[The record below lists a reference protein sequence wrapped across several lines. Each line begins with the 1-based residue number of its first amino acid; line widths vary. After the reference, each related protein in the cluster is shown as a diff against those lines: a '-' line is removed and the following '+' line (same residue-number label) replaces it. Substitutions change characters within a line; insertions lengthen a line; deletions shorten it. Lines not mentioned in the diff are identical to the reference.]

1 MASPSPQSSP
11 MPPPQAPSPMG
22 PPQQA
27 PSPSNPQGSPMG
39 PPQHHPH
46 SPTQAYQTGPSM
58 QSGGPPMSQS
68 PQQPPPQ
75 QQNYSSHPQQMQ
87 ANMGPQNQGG
97 PGGPVGQNSSS
108 QQGPGGSMVPGQM
121 GPNGPQGTSHMMQ
134 SGPNQMG
141 SNGPGQ
147 MGGGG
152 PGQMGSGGPSQMGP
166 GGPGGPIGPN
176 HMGQGGGG
184 PPGGGH
190 MGQGPNQMGPGS
202 GPGSQ
207 MGPGGPPNSQM
218 VPGGPGHMSG
228 PSGPGHM
235 NASGPPGSGHMSSGG
250 PPGSGHVN
258 TSGPPGSGHMNNSGP
273 PGSGHMNASGP
284 PGSHLNSGPPIPSH
298 MNASGPPGSG
308 HMSGPGNH
316 MGPGGPGQMPPS
328 GPGGHS
334 MGPGGPSQ
342 MGPGGPNQMVPNS
355 QSPMG
360 PSPMGPVGPGGQ
372 MGPNGPGQMGHN
384 GPSQVGPNGPGQMN
398 MGGPSSQMG
407 IGPGGPGSQM
417 GPGGQVGQMGPGS
430 GPGGQL
436 GPNGLGQMGPGN
448 TPGGQIPP
456 GNGPG
461 GPMGPGSGPGGQMGS
476 TSGPG
481 GQMGPGSGPSG
492 QIGPGSG
499 SGSQMGPGNPPGN
512 PMPPGSGASGQ
523 MGPGN
528 GPSGQMGPGSGP
540 SGQMG
545 PGNGPNSQ
553 MGPGSGPGSQ
563 MGPSGQMGPGGPG
576 AQMVPGGPGGQIP
589 PNGPSNQMGP
599 GGPGSQMGSG
609 GPNSQLGH
617 GGANNPMGPNGPSG
631 QPSSAQMGGPGSQS
645 QQIVPG
651 GTSPMGPGAPVN
663 QMSQTGPGQIGP
675 SGPGGPPAAGQ
686 ENLNALQKAIDS
698 MEEKGLQED
707 PRYSQLLALRARQG
721 SMGEKQTFS
730 SQQLQQLRVQ
740 IMAYR
745 LLARN
750 QPLSQQLALAVQ
762 GGAPPPPGLP
772 QRPPIDPS
780 QGPATTTGLPIS
792 GPNVIGSAVPPRPG
806 CQTPQQQQP
815 PQPGAKTNRVTSVA
829 KPAGLDPL
837 LILQERENRVAAR
850 IALRMEQLSNLPTN
864 MPEDL
869 RIQAQIEL
877 RMLRVLNFQRQLR
890 SEILACTR
898 KDTTL
903 ETAVN
908 VKAYKRTKKQGL
920 REARATEKLEK
931 QQKLEAER
939 KRRQKHQEFLSSVLQ
954 HGKDFKE
961 FHRNNVAKLAR
972 LNKAVLNYHANAE
985 REQKKEQERI
995 EKERMRR
1002 LMAEDEEGYRKL
1014 IDQKKDKRL
1023 AFLLSQTDEYIS
1035 NLTEMVKQH
1044 KIEQKRKQVEEQ
1056 KRKKKKK
1063 KLQDGEGGEDGNGN
1077 EDSRV
1082 GVIETSTG
1090 RTLTGDEAPL
1100 MSQLSAFLES
1110 HPGWEPIESES
1121 EDDDDDDDDENDDEK
1136 GEHKEKAPGDS
1147 EEDKVKKTIHKAKVE
1162 DDEYKTE
1169 EQTYYSIAH
1178 TVHEVVT
1185 EQASIMV
1192 NGKLKEYQIKGLEW
1206 LVSLFNNNLN
1216 GILADE
1222 MGLGKTIQTIALVTY
1237 LMEKKKVNGP
1247 FLIIVPLSTLSNWV
1261 LEFEKW
1267 APSVVVV
1274 SYKGSPAG
1282 RRAIQSQMRA
1292 TKFNVLLTTYEY
1304 VIKDKG
1310 VLAKLQWKYMIIDE
1324 GHRMKNHHCKLTQV
1338 LNTHYL
1344 APHRLLL
1351 TGTPLQNKLP
1361 ELWALLNFLLPSIFK
1376 SCSTFE
1382 QWFNAPFAT
1391 TGEKVELN
1399 EEETILII
1407 RRLHKVL
1414 RPFLLRRLKK
1424 EVESQLPDK
1433 VEYIIKCDMSGLQK
1447 VLYKHM
1453 QSKGVLLTD
1462 GSEKGKQG
1470 KGGAK
1475 ALMNT
1480 IVQLRKLC
1488 NHPFMFQAIE
1498 EKYCE
1503 HVGTQGIITGPDL
1516 YRASGKFELLDRILP
1531 KLKATNHRVLLF
1543 CQMTQLMT
1551 IMEDYLGWRGFM
1563 YLRLDGTTKAEDRGD
1578 LLKKFNDPGS
1588 EYFLF
1593 LLSTRAGGLGLNLQA
1608 ADTVIIFDSD
1618 WNPHQDLQAQDRAHR
1633 IGQKNEV
1640 RVLRLM
1646 TVNSVEERILAA
1658 ARYKL
1663 NMDEKVIQ
1671 AGMFDQK
1678 STGSERQQ
1686 FLQSILHQD
1695 DAEDEEENEVPDD
1708 ETVNQMIARTEGE
1721 FEIFQ
1726 KLDLERR
1733 REEAKLGPN
1742 RKSRLLEEA
1751 ELPDWL
1757 VKDDDEVERWTYE
1770 EDEDR
1775 FLGRGSRQRKEVD
1788 YTDSLTEKE
1797 WLKAIDDDGAEYEEE
1812 EEDDKKKKKT
1822 RKRKKKGE
1830 EDDEPIPKKRRGG
1843 GSSIDP
1849 KMKRAMKKL
1858 LMIVVN
1864 YTDSTDGRLLSEP
1877 FMKLPSRRELPD
1889 YYEIIKKPL
1898 TINKLLQ
1905 KIEEG
1910 KYVDFDDLEK
1920 DFMQLC
1926 KNAQVYNE
1934 EASLIHE
1941 DSIVLQSVFTNARQR
1956 IEEEGNNSDMD
1967 DKGDGEDGSDADSSV
1982 RMKIKL
1988 KGRKG
1993 EGRGG
1998 RRKRVTKKYISDDDD
2013 DADDN

>member
-1 MASPSPQSSP
+1 MASPSPQPSP
-11 MPPPQAPSPMG
+11 MQLPQAQSPMG
-22 PPQQA
+22 PPQQS
-27 PSPSNPQGSPMG
+27 PSHSTSNPQGSPMG
-39 PPQHHPH
+39 PPQHHHHGSNQDYPGG
-46 SPTQAYQTGPSM
+46 SPM
-58 QSGGPPMSQS
+58 
-68 PQQPPPQ
+68 PPQ
-75 QQNYSSHPQQMQ
+75 SQQVPPSQQQQQGYPLHPQQMPP
-87 ANMGPQNQGG
+87 NMGPQSQGG
-97 PGGPVGQNSSS
+97 PGGPGPMS
-108 QQGPGGSMVPGQM
+108 QQGNAMMPGQM
-121 GPNGPQGTSHMMQ
+121 GPNV
-134 SGPNQMG
+134 
-141 SNGPGQ
+141 
-147 MGGGG
+147 
-152 PGQMGSGGPSQMGP
+152 
-166 GGPGGPIGPN
+166 
-176 HMGQGGGG
+176 
-184 PPGGGH
+184 PPGGG
-190 MGQGPNQMGPGS
+190 
-202 GPGSQ
+202 
-207 MGPGGPPNSQM
+207 
-218 VPGGPGHMSG
+218 
-228 PSGPGHM
+228 
-235 NASGPPGSGHMSSGG
+235 
-250 PPGSGHVN
+250 
-258 TSGPPGSGHMNNSGP
+258 
-273 PGSGHMNASGP
+273 
-284 PGSHLNSGPPIPSH
+284 
-298 MNASGPPGSG
+298 
-308 HMSGPGNH
+308 H
-316 MGPGGPGQMPPS
+316 MGPGGPGQGVS
-328 GPGGHS
+328 GGPGQMGH
-334 MGPGGPSQ
+334 GGPNP
-342 MGPGGPNQMVPNS
+342 MGPGGPNQMGLG
-355 QSPMG
+355 G
-360 PSPMGPVGPGGQ
+360 PGQ
-372 MGPNGPGQMGHN
+372 MGPGGGPGHMGPGVPMQMGPGGPGQMGPGGPGQMGPGGPGQMGHGQMGMPGQMHGPN
-384 GPSQVGPNGPGQMN
+384 SMGQGPVGHMGSGQGASGHGPPHMSQGAPGPHMGPGGPQNPQMGPGMPGRIPPGHINASQPGHMGPSSGPMTPSGPGHMGPGGSPGGPMPPSGPSHMGPSGPNAINSNQMPPGSPNQMGLNGPGQMVPPGNAGQMGSNGHGQMSPGGPGPMGPNGPQMGQIN
-398 MGGPSSQMG
+398 MGGPASQMG
-407 IGPGGPGSQM
+407 M
-417 GPGGQVGQMGPGS
+417 S
-430 GPGGQL
+430 GPGGMMSMNSPASQAGAN
-436 GPNGLGQMGPGN
+436 GPRSQMGSGVPTSMG
-448 TPGGQIPP
+448 PE
-456 GNGPG
+456 NGPG
-461 GPMGPGSGPGGQMGS
+461 A
-476 TSGPG
+476 
-481 GQMGPGSGPSG
+481 QMGPGSGPSNQMSEIRG
-492 QIGPGSG
+492 SMPPNESRSPMLQADSRGPIGPINS
-499 SGSQMGPGNPPGN
+499 P
-512 PMPPGSGASGQ
+512 GQ
-523 MGPGN
+523 MN
-528 GPSGQMGPGSGP
+528 
-540 SGQMG
+540 
-545 PGNGPNSQ
+545 
-553 MGPGSGPGSQ
+553 
-563 MGPSGQMGPGGPG
+563 
-576 AQMVPGGPGGQIP
+576 PGGPGGP
-589 PNGPSNQMGP
+589 MNSGGSTPMGP
-599 GGPGSQMGSG
+599 ASSGAPPPSVGPA
-609 GPNSQLGH
+609 GPVQ
-617 GGANNPMGPNGPSG
+617 MGPNGPVN
-631 QPSSAQMGGPGSQS
+631 QIIPPGPGPHG
-645 QQIVPG
+645 PG
-651 GTSPMGPGAPVN
+651 GTSPGA
-663 QMSQTGPGQIGP
+663 
-675 SGPGGPPAAGQ
+675 SGPGQ

-707 PRYSQLLALRARQG
+707 PRYAQLLALRARQG
-721 SMGEKQTFS
+721 NNLGDKQAFS

-762 GGAPPPPGLP
+762 GGAPPPSPSGMG
-772 QRPPIDPS
+772 QRPPVDSAQAPPAS
-780 QGPATTTGLPIS
+780 TGPPTPVPNAL
-792 GPNVIGSAVPPRPG
+792 GPNGPPRLG
-806 CQTPQQQQP
+806 AQTPQQHQPQQP
-815 PQPGAKTNRVTSVA
+815 VPKTNRVTSVA
-829 KPAGLDPL
+829 KPVGLDPL

-850 IALRMEQLSNLPTN
+850 IALRKEQLSYLPTN
-864 MPEDL
+864 MSEDL

-890 SEILACTR
+890 SEIIACTR
-898 KDTTL
+898 QDTTL

-908 VKAYKRTKKQGL
+908 VKAYKRTKRQGL

-939 KRRQKHQEFLSSVLQ
+939 KRRQKHQEFLTSVLQ

-1044 KIEQKRKQVEEQ
+1044 KMEQKRKQVEEQ
-1056 KRKKKKK
+1056 KRKKKKRP
-1063 KLQDGEGGEDGNGN
+1063 QDSEEGANG
-1077 EDSRV
+1077 DDVRV
-1082 GVIETSTG
+1082 SVIEIATG
-1090 RTLTGDEAPL
+1090 KTLTDEDAPL
-1100 MSQLSAFLES
+1100 MSQLSAFLET
-1110 HPGWEPIESES
+1110 HPGWEPVESGS
-1121 EDDDDDDDDENDDEK
+1121 EGDTDDDEENEEKDRDSAEKDEL
-1136 GEHKEKAPGDS
+1136 AADMA
-1147 EEDKVKKTIHKAKVE
+1147 EDKVKKTLQKAKIE

-1178 TVHEVVT
+1178 TIHERVT

-1237 LMEKKKVNGP
+1237 LMELKKVNGP

-1274 SYKGSPAG
+1274 SYKGSPIV
-1282 RRAIQSQMRA
+1282 RRAIQAQMRT

-1304 VIKDKG
+1304 IVKDKG

-1462 GSEKGKQG
+1462 GSEKGKKG

-1488 NHPFMFQAIE
+1488 NHPFIFQVIE

-1503 HVGTQGIITGPDL
+1503 HVGTGGTSVVSGPDL

-1551 IMEDYLGWRGFM
+1551 IMEDYLSWRGFM

-1588 EYFLF
+1588 NYFLF

-1663 NMDEKVIQ
+1663 NMDEKIIQ

-1678 STGSERQQ
+1678 STGSERHQ
-1686 FLQSILHQD
+1686 FLQTILHQD

-1708 ETVNQMIARTEGE
+1708 EAVNKMMARTEE
-1721 FEIFQ
+1721 EVEIFT
-1726 KLDLERR
+1726 KMDLERR
-1733 REEAKLGPN
+1733 REEAKSGTN
-1742 RKSRLLEEA
+1742 RKSRLLEEH

-1757 VKDDDEVERWTYE
+1757 VKDDEEVERWAYD

-1788 YTDSLTEKE
+1788 YSDSLTEKE
-1797 WLKAIDDDGAEYEEE
+1797 WLKAIDEDGVEYEEE
-1812 EEDDKKKKKT
+1812 EEEDKEKKRGRKK
-1822 RKRKKKGE
+1822 RKKGE
-1830 EDDEPIPKKRRGG
+1830 EDDEPIPKKRRGA
-1843 GSSIDP
+1843 GSSVDP
-1849 KMKRAMKKL
+1849 KMKKAMKKL
-1858 LMIVVN
+1858 IMVVVN

-1889 YYEIIKKPL
+1889 YYELIKKPL

-1910 KYVDFDDLEK
+1910 KYADFDELDK

-1926 KNAQVYNE
+1926 NNAQTYNK

-1941 DSIVLQSVFTNARQR
+1941 DSIVLQSVFTNARER
-1956 IEEEGNNSDMD
+1956 LEAEGFNSD
-1967 DKGDGEDGSDADSSV
+1967 GDERDTGSAGNGEDGSDGDSSV
-1982 RMKIKL
+1982 RMKMKM
-1988 KGRKG
+1988 KGRKS

-1998 RRKRVTKKYISDDDD
+1998 RRRRVTKKYISDDDD
-2013 DADDN
+2013 DPDDN